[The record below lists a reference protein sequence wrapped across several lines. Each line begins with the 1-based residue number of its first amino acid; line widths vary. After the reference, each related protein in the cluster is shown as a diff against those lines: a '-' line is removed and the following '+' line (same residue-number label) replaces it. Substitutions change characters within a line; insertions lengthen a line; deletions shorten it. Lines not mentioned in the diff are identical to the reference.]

1 MITPD
6 KRFFASYA
14 REDRALAQPVLA
26 LLRAANPDAFL
37 ELDAVHPANR
47 WPQRLAEAL
56 AEATTFIIFWSRHA
70 LSSEEL
76 KGEWQSALSAQKE
89 VVTVLLDATP
99 LPEPLQA
106 HPSVELQDLATMKR
120 YRGGRTPALLGGIG
134 LLLAAA
140 AVPVAGWQL
149 GLWAPDASFPFLSG
163 TGATAPAS
171 TRHGA
176 TTTATPAPATAA
188 ANVDRENRLRD
199 LLSKGRQ
206 LRESGDSTA
215 ALAQFQEAAQ
225 LDDKNPVCFVE
236 MAVTEEAM
244 GLAQDSIIHWR
255 KVHELGTSAGL
266 YFSLAEAKLRAANA
280 LPAPGETTAAPED
293 SPDLTKPV
301 EGVASGSLLGLLPIS
316 REDQLDGKSAA
327 RFVLHIPVKV
337 RPKAQIDVHE
347 LIIHVLFYE
356 MVDGKRIEETAA
368 NVKSHWLNP
377 PANWVG
383 TDTEQLEVE
392 YQLPK
397 PPTAAETIVDRK
409 YYGYIIR
416 VYYKEL
422 LQAAV
427 ADPVSLAKLHP
438 APPTVNGEP
447 VKPPAPKQTPAPLPQ
462 GAFHQ
467 GSSMSLTAPVAGAAA
482 AAPGPTLPPD
492 DVPGAPAAT
501 PLVATVTLPA
511 YPPLPWI
518 LSSVV
523 LLCLAVVSFVR
534 SGVARRRHQQFDRA
548 LIELA
553 ARRLAATLSE
563 TVEEEA
569 VVTEETPVLAPEASE
584 TPQEDLTPET
594 VTGEEIAPD
603 SNSVESEPAMESL
616 PESNEAL
623 PAVSNEGEQTSSSEQ
638 DAPPANEAETSAA
651 TNAEDADRTGTRPSR

>member
-14 REDRALAQPVLA
+14 REDRALAQPLLA

-47 WPQRLAEAL
+47 WPERLAEAL

-76 KGEWQSALSAQKE
+76 KGEWQSALSEEKE

-99 LPEPLQA
+99 MPEPLQA
-106 HPSVELQDLATMKR
+106 CPSVELQDIAAMKR
-120 YRGGRTPALLGGIG
+120 YRGGRTPALLGGIV

-149 GLWAPDASFPFLSG
+149 GLWAPDTSFPFVSRTG
-163 TGATAPAS
+163 TTAPAS
-171 TRHGA
+171 TSRGT

-215 ALAQFQEAAQ
+215 ALAQFQEAAK

-244 GLAQDSIIHWR
+244 GLTQDSLIHWR
-255 KVHELGTSAGL
+255 KVHELGSSAGL

-280 LPAPGETTAAPED
+280 LPAPGETTTASEE

-301 EGVASGSLLGLLPIS
+301 EGIASGSLLGLLPITL
-316 REDQLDGKSAA
+316 EDQLDGKSAA
-327 RFVLHIPVKV
+327 HFVLHIPVKV
-337 RPKAQIDVHE
+337 RPKAHIDVHE

-356 MVDGKRIEETAA
+356 LVDGKRIEETAA

-377 PANWVG
+377 PADWTG

-397 PPTAAETIVDRK
+397 PPTAADTIVDRK

-467 GSSMSLTAPVAGAAA
+467 GSSMSLAAPVAAA
-482 AAPGPTLPPD
+482 AAPPGPTLPPD
-492 DVPGAPAAT
+492 DLPPPAAP
-501 PLVATVTLPA
+501 PLVASVTLPA

-518 LSSVV
+518 LSSLV

-534 SGVARRRHQQFDRA
+534 SEVARRRHQQFDRA

-563 TVEEEA
+563 VIEEES
-569 VVTEETPVLAPEASE
+569 VVTEEATATEGSEA
-584 TPQEDLTPET
+584 PQEDTTPET
-594 VTGEEIAPD
+594 GQEIAAD
-603 SNSVESEPAMESL
+603 STGIESEPAIEQSESSEE
-616 PESNEAL
+616 P
-623 PAVSNEGEQTSSSEQ
+623 PAVASEGDQEIDK
-638 DAPPANEAETSAA
+638 DAPQASDVGDSAA
-651 TNAEDADRTGTRPSR
+651 TGAEDGDRAGTRPAR